1 MKFSPMGKKLVLAA
15 AGGLV
20 LGSMVFRAAPS
31 AASAT
36 VAADAAATFMAK
48 CASCHGKDGSG
59 NTPAGKKMNVKDM
72 RSAEVQG
79 MSDAQLTDIIG
90 KGKGK
95 MPAYHK
101 SLGADGVK
109 EQVAYIRTLK

>member
-1 MKFSPMGKKLVLAA
+1 MEPPLPL
-15 AGGLV
+15 
-20 LGSMVFRAAPS
+20 APS
-31 AASAT
+31 SGSVTGAAT
-36 VAADAAATFMAK
+36 VAGDPSVTYMAK
-48 CASCHGKDGSG
+48 CASCHAKDGSG
-59 NTPAGKKMNVKDM
+59 NTPAGKKMGVKDL

-95 MPAYHK
+95 MPGYHK

-109 EQVAYIRTLK
+109 EQVAYIRSLK